1 MATQAAVLTELGQ
14 PGSVTGTTRGPEAAL
29 SINPNEFVSMSY
41 PSDLHSA
48 KKGHYVKFLIN
59 ALKESTFSTTTATTL
74 NPTTRSEL
82 FATSEVFISPERK
95 RLTGAIELYMPD
107 SVNMSYQASYQE
119 DNQSDYLVPYYGAL
133 AQDLF
138 GMYKNGGTAPESQIQ
153 NFFSKKIDVTTD
165 AIALARSA
173 LNSSGIISA
182 DALLNS
188 QGVAI
193 NPQIQL
199 LFKAVGLRQFQ
210 MEFMF
215 SPKSKQESDSVRNI
229 IQAFKFHAA
238 PEVGGTASD
247 GRSSGLFFRVP
258 STFNIEFY
266 KKDGTQNPYVHR
278 IGECVLENITVDH
291 APNGWSAFEGTGA
304 PVQSR
309 LSLQFR
315 ETDIV
320 DKNKVLLGY

>member
-14 PGSVTGTTRGPEAAL
+14 PGSVTGTTRGPEASL

-48 KKGHYVKFLIN
+48 KKGHFVKFLIN
-59 ALKESTFSTTTATTL
+59 ALSESTFSTTTATTIDAT
-74 NPTTRSEL
+74 NRSKL
-82 FATSEVFISPERK
+82 FADTSVFVSPERK

-133 AQDLF
+133 GQDLF
-138 GMYKNGGTAPESQIQ
+138 NAYEKGGTPDSSQTQ
-153 NFFSKKIDVTTD
+153 NFFSKNIGVGTD
-165 AIALARSA
+165 IIAAARDF
-173 LNSSGIISA
+173 LNGGRIVSA
-182 DALLNS
+182 DALLNA

-215 SPKSKQESDSVRNI
+215 SPKSKAESDSVPLDP
-229 IQAFKFHAA
+229 AA
-238 PEVGGTASD
+238 
-247 GRSSGLFFRVP
+247 RS
-258 STFNIEFY
+258 
-266 KKDGTQNPYVHR
+266 K
-278 IGECVLENITVDH
+278 
-291 APNGWSAFEGTGA
+291 A
-304 PVQSR
+304 
-309 LSLQFR
+309 
-315 ETDIV
+315 
-320 DKNKVLLGY
+320 